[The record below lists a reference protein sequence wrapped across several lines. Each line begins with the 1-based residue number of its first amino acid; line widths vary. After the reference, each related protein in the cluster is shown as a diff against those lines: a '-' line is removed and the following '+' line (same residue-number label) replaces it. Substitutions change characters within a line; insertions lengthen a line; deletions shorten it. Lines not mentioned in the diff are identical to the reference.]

1 MEPRIPNGS
10 LCVFS
15 LYRGGSRQGLIV
27 LAQQT
32 GIADPDSGGSY
43 TVKRYRSEKKMDGDL
58 WQHAKIV
65 RESLNPAYKNIELSA
80 QNEDELGIIAEL
92 IEVLPA

>member
-1 MEPRIPNGS
+1 
-10 LCVFS
+10 
-15 LYRGGSRQGLIV
+15 
-27 LAQQT
+27 
-32 GIADPDSGGSY
+32 
-43 TVKRYRSEKKMDGDL
+43 MDGDL